1 MRKRIKKVSA
11 LILAVS
17 LLCSAFVLPEVYAAT
32 RVETERKDC
41 SIVVSLANNVY
52 SEEGATEFRELEMLK
67 VDVDLYKVATIA
79 ENGKYTAVD
88 TYKDVTVFPQNEGK
102 ENSFGE
108 WINKKLDSKT
118 PAGDWADVAKML
130 KPVAETTSVTKKGSM
145 EEGQSS
151 VKIENLET
159 GLYLV
164 NAHAEKSENYEYQF
178 MPYLI
183 SLPNNYYDEDVQNS
197 SDAWIYEDVAVGLK
211 PEKHDRYGDL
221 KVIKD
226 LRAYNATTEGAYFT
240 FRVQATKIDVDT
252 EEVRFEYDEVFSL
265 ELNSAGTKEFTL
277 TRIPAGA
284 QVVVTEIVETITK
297 PDGTP
302 EYKSG
307 ASYELISENNQQTT
321 IIADT
326 LVTVD
331 FTNTYDNGLND
342 SDGKVNQFRASWN
355 EATNEWV
362 WYCEA
367 VDDTAAAE
375 DEYNVVVPEP
385 ETTVSPSSM
394 IQ

>member
-1 MRKRIKKVSA
+1 MRKRMKKVSA

-88 TYKDVTVFPQNEGK
+88 TYKDVTVFPQIEGK

-145 EEGQSS
+145 EAGQSS

-183 SLPNNYYDEDVQNS
+183 SLLFQSFIQSRFVITLLEGLVRLAIFIGYVSLVALMPEIKRTYMYHGAEHKCINCIENGMELNLENVKKSSKQHKRCGTSFLFFVMVVSVIVCFFITVDSKILRIVLRLALLPVIAGISYEIIRLAGSSSHPLVELLSKPGLAMQNLTTKEPED
-197 SDAWIYEDVAVGLK
+197 DMIEVA
-211 PEKHDRYGDL
+211 
-221 KVIKD
+221 IK
-226 LRAYNATTEGAYFT
+226 A
-240 FRVQATKIDVDT
+240 V
-252 EEVRFEYDEVFSL
+252 EEVFDWKTYL
-265 ELNSAGTKEFTL
+265 KENF
-277 TRIPAGA
+277 
-284 QVVVTEIVETITK
+284 K
-297 PDGTP
+297 
-302 EYKSG
+302 
-307 ASYELISENNQQTT
+307 ENQ
-321 IIADT
+321 
-326 LVTVD
+326 
-331 FTNTYDNGLND
+331 
-342 SDGKVNQFRASWN
+342 
-355 EATNEWV
+355 E
-362 WYCEA
+362 
-367 VDDTAAAE
+367 
-375 DEYNVVVPEP
+375 
-385 ETTVSPSSM
+385 
-394 IQ
+394 